1 MGAGRYLGRWG
12 RAPMQI
18 DYSPAFAAYDRIQN
32 EILARTE
39 ARAGNA
45 LQCFLRREAPTA
57 SSGFQRMSRCR

>member
-1 MGAGRYLGRWG
+1 
-12 RAPMQI
+12 MQI

>member
-1 MGAGRYLGRWG
+1 
-12 RAPMQI
+12 MQI

-45 LQCFLRREAPTA
+45 LQCFLRLEAPTA